1 MKRLLLTLALTTLC
15 TAELFAQRDTT
26 RNYIID
32 EVVVRASTKETND
45 LWKVPNATTLITPL
59 RISQRGIESLKDLTT
74 MVPNLYIPDYGSK
87 MTTPIYLRGVG
98 TRSSGQSV
106 GVYVNNVPYMDK
118 STFDF
123 ELMDIQ
129 RIEVLRGPQ
138 GTLYGR
144 NAMGGIIN
152 VYTLSPLDYQ
162 GTKIALG
169 AGNYD
174 SYSVKASHYSKLSSN
189 FGLSVAG
196 YYDRSAGY
204 FRNEFTGRKVDN
216 EQSTGGRL
224 KLDWQINKR
233 LLMNFESSLDYTD
246 QGAFA
251 YGLYHKDT
259 KVIDP
264 VNYNDQGSYRRMVS
278 NNNLRFE
285 YKTDKVMW
293 SSNSAY
299 QYLDDD
305 MRMDQD
311 FTNKSI
317 FTINQRQRQSSFT
330 QEFAAR
336 SITKSNYQWSAG
348 AFGFYNS
355 MNTVGDVVFRE
366 DGIKEVLQPV
376 FDNMMPPHVP
386 VKIKITDKE
395 IPNPGTYKTPTYG
408 LALFHQSTINNM
420 FIDGLSLTLGARLDY
435 ERQWLAYNSSMEMN
449 TIITAPFIPRPVPYK
464 IDTVLNG
471 NLTQDFW
478 QFLPKVSL
486 KYECSE
492 NIMTYVT
499 VSKGYK
505 AGGYNIQ
512 MFSEIVQQSLKDSRP
527 PMPGVPPAPKG
538 DGSLS
543 KSIAYKPEITW
554 NYELGMRGVFCNG
567 ALSADLAIFYM
578 DITDL
583 QLTQFVNGGS
593 GRILSNAGRGRSFG
607 AEVSMTG
614 AITPDFTVNANYGY
628 TNAKFTDYAIGESK
642 GGSKVDYTGNF
653 VPYTPSH
660 TFSVG
665 ASYAINTGGKCVS
678 QVILSANYDGCGK
691 IYWTEKNDVEQP
703 FYGLLNAKVTLRN
716 SLAKVELW
724 ARNITSTEYGSF
736 YFESFGRSFVQQG
749 KPTTIGVNLIFTL

>member
-1 MKRLLLTLALTTLC
+1 MKKLLLALALTSVSSTTLW
-15 TAELFAQRDTT
+15 AQKESTN
-26 RNYIID
+26 NYVID

-59 RISQRGIESLKDLTT
+59 RVSQRGVESIKDLTT

-87 MTTPIYLRGVG
+87 MTTPIYLRGIG

-106 GVYVNNVPYMDK
+106 GVYVNNIPYMDK
-118 STFDF
+118 SAFDF

-152 VYTLSPLDYQ
+152 IYTLSPLDYQ

-169 AGNYD
+169 AANYD
-174 SYSVKASHYSKLSSN
+174 SYSVKASNYSKLSN
-189 FGLSVAG
+189 NLGISVAG

-204 FRNEFTGRKVDN
+204 FRNEYTGRKVDR
-216 EQSTGGRL
+216 EESAGGRL
-224 KLDWQINKR
+224 KLDWQINKS
-233 LLMNFESSLDYTD
+233 LLMNFESSVDYTD

-251 YGLYHKDT
+251 YGLYNKDT
-259 KVIDP
+259 KEIAP
-264 VNYNDQGSYRRMVS
+264 VNYNDEGSYRRFVN

-305 MRMDQD
+305 MLMDQD
-311 FTNKSI
+311 FTTKSI

-336 SITKSNYQWSAG
+336 SITNSNYQWSAG
-348 AFGFYNS
+348 VFGFYNL
-355 MNTVGDVVFRE
+355 MNTVGDVTFKQ
-366 DGIKEVLQPV
+366 DGIKDVLQPV
-376 FDNMMPPHVP
+376 FDKMMPPSVP
-386 VKIKITDKE
+386 VKIKITDTE
-395 IPNPGTYKTPTYG
+395 IPNPGTYDTPTYG
-408 LALFHQSTINNM
+408 LALFHQSTINNL
-420 FIDGLSLTLGARLDY
+420 FTEGLSLTLGVRLDY
-435 ERQWLAYNSSMEMN
+435 ERQWLSYNTSMEMN
-449 TIITAPFIPRPVPYK
+449 TSITAPFIPRPVPYK

-471 NLTQDFW
+471 NLMQESW
-478 QFLPKVSL
+478 QFLPKASL

-492 NIMTYVT
+492 NIMTYFT

-512 MFSEIVQQSLKDSRP
+512 MFSEVIQQSLKDSRP
-527 PMPGVPPAPKG
+527 PMPGVPPAAKG
-538 DGSLS
+538 DGTLS
-543 KSIAYKPEITW
+543 SSIAYKPEVTW

-567 ALSADLAIFYM
+567 ALSTDLAFFYM

-607 AEVSMTG
+607 AEVSLTG
-614 AITPDFTVNANYGY
+614 AITQDLTVNANYGY
-628 TNAKFTDYAIGESK
+628 TNAKFTDYMAGEDR
-642 GGSKVDYTGNF
+642 GGNKLDYTGNF

-665 ASYAINTGGKCVS
+665 ASYAINTGAKCLS

-691 IYWTEKNDVEQP
+691 IYWNEQNDVEQP

-716 SLAKVELW
+716 SLAKLELW
-724 ARNITSTEYGSF
+724 ARNITATEYGAF
-736 YFESFGRSFVQQG
+736 YFESFGKSFVQRG
-749 KPTTIGVNLIFTL
+749 KPTTMGVNLIFTL